1 MGAWGHKALD
11 SDAGLDVVDLISDYI
26 SSKYANTK
34 QVFLTLSEL
43 IEVMRDKGFFGETFT
58 EIDFYFDNSAMA
70 LTELYLMFK
79 TTGFLDYEDEDNE
92 ALDLKKRVKAFAGDP
107 ESFDFLL
114 HYLRDIQN
122 EVPDEDEE
130 REIVELWKESENY
143 SEWKENLDYLVSAIE
158 AEISNAGK

>member
-1 MGAWGHKALD
+1 MGSWGYKALE
-11 SDAGLDVVDLISDYI
+11 SDAGLDVVDFISDYI
-26 SSKYANTK
+26 SHKHPNTE
-34 QVFLTLSEL
+34 QVSLSLSEL
-43 IEVMRDKGFFGETFT
+43 IDTMKENGFFGETFT

-92 ALDLKKRVKAFAGDP
+92 ALDLKKRVKAFSGDP

-130 REIVELWKESENY
+130 REIVELWRESENY
-143 SEWKENLDYLVSAIE
+143 NEWKENLDYLVKEIE
-158 AEISNAGK
+158 AEISNTSK